1 MTIMA
6 FWEIN
11 PYLEQF
17 RGDSPY
23 FLLVALRF
31 QFSSFKSILSLF
43 SHLETE
49 VPFLLL
55 RRSNKSSKTSQEDN
69 F

>member
-1 MTIMA
+1 MTSMA

-11 PYLEQF
+11 PYLKQF
-17 RGDSPY
+17 HGDSPY

-31 QFSSFKSILSLF
+31 QFYSFKFILSLF
-43 SHLETE
+43 PHLETE
-49 VPFLLL
+49 VPFLPL